1 MKLRRIALAEVAELE
16 KIKERLV
23 KEDRAL
29 AGKLEE
35 MRPAQV
41 HKEVEMEV
49 ALAALAGLLEGE
61 ASNRV
66 VGTPVL
72 LAMVAEME
80 ADKVKVAKVE
90 VAREMVRAR
99 ARNSVSLR
107 TKIATQS
114 PKLVTALQAKER
126 ILQRIVTNRIRMEGP
141 TGLAGV

>member
-35 MRPAQV
+35 MLPAQV

-49 ALAALAGLLEGE
+49 ALAGLLEIE